1 MNKQMADKRLHYRL
15 HQTHNRVKNV
25 FTERLSAAVNL
36 QPRLIF
42 YNFLGAS
49 PPVFKEPSVMK
60 NIHYPWK
67 DKDVLY
73 TITHFKKPKCY
84 AIIY

>member
-42 YNFLGAS
+42 YNFLGES
-49 PPVFKEPSVMK
+49 TPC
-60 NIHYPWK
+60 I
-67 DKDVLY
+67 
-73 TITHFKKPKCY
+73 
-84 AIIY
+84 